1 MGVSQTEV
9 QETIKKGHTSRPVF
23 TFIGVLTVI
32 FALAVWGYTI
42 FSYREHKSAV
52 PEAAQPPLIIEQAR
66 TLSEAPETSLER
78 AQQLVQQGT
87 LDQALA
93 LMGSVARY
101 AQDPALQAR
110 AVLMAGTV
118 LETRAER
125 SREAA
130 GLFRYF
136 ISRYQ
141 NQPGLDLARYHL
153 ALLEIDAGR
162 LASAESLLTAVLRDS
177 PNSPVATS
185 VGYVAAETAKVLAG
199 QESSANSRVGALVAS
214 LLPTHPAAITG
225 FALSLAIALLNA
237 YIKLKD
243 ERRPYTVAL
252 VLLVVSMS
260 LYSLI
265 ANQRE
270 KAKDIRQIAS
280 SSSQR

>member
-1 MGVSQTEV
+1 
-9 QETIKKGHTSRPVF
+9 
-23 TFIGVLTVI
+23 
-32 FALAVWGYTI
+32 
-42 FSYREHKSAV
+42 
-52 PEAAQPPLIIEQAR
+52 
-66 TLSEAPETSLER
+66 
-78 AQQLVQQGT
+78 
-87 LDQALA
+87 
-93 LMGSVARY
+93 
-101 AQDPALQAR
+101 
-110 AVLMAGTV
+110 